1 MIIQHACGCGPSHD
15 VRTTD
20 FWCYVNNTN
29 MITTQLMN
37 SWEAWKGGSWIY
49 NLAFL
54 SKLI

>member
-1 MIIQHACGCGPSHD
+1 MIIQHACGCGPSQD

-29 MITTQLMN
+29 MITTQVMN

-49 NLAFL
+49 NLAF
-54 SKLI
+54 